1 MSLIIDG
8 NEYDG
13 IAVSL
18 SLDSEVQ
25 AHPVE
30 TGFDIA
36 DHVRHVAPQFSISLT
51 LGASDTSRD
60 TEYEQL
66 KELRDNSTL
75 FTFISDLG
83 AFSDMVI
90 SNLSPAIERSENT
103 YSCEV
108 AVTQI
113 RQAAL
118 ATATFDIVDKDGATL
133 YSPDSP
139 SGDPATQA
147 LQEKDI
153 DDEPEQGAGES
164 WLSSIVSW
172 IGGLF

>member
-1 MSLIIDG
+1 MSLNIDG

-30 TGFDIA
+30 TGFDVA
-36 DHVRHVAPQFSISLT
+36 DHVRHASPQFSISLT
-51 LGASDTSRD
+51 LGAGDTSRD
-60 TEYEQL
+60 TEYERL
-66 KELRDNSTL
+66 KLLRDRSTL

-83 AFSDMVI
+83 AFSDMII

-108 AVTQI
+108 AITQI
-113 RQAAL
+113 RQVAL
-118 ATATFDIVDKDGATL
+118 ATATFDVVDKDGATL

-139 SGDPATQA
+139 AGTPATQS
-147 LQEKDI
+147 LQEKDV
-153 DDEPEQGAGES
+153 DDEPEQVAGES

-172 IGGLF
+172 VGGLF

>member
-1 MSLIIDG
+1 MSLIMDG

-13 IAVSL
+13 VALSL
-18 SLDSEVQ
+18 TLDSEVQ

-30 TGFDIA
+30 SGFDIT
-36 DHVRHVAPQFSISLT
+36 DHVRHASPQFSISLT
-51 LGASDTSRD
+51 LGAGSTTRD
-60 TEYEQL
+60 TEYERL
-66 KELRDNSTL
+66 KLLRDNSTL
-75 FTFISDLG
+75 FTLISDLG

-103 YSCEV
+103 YVCDL

-118 ATATFDIVDKDGATL
+118 ATSSFDIVDKDGNTL

-147 LQEKDI
+147 LQEKDV
-153 DDEPEQGAGES
+153 DDEPEREAGES

>member
-1 MSLIIDG
+1 MSLNIDG

-18 SLDSEVQ
+18 TLDSEVQ

-30 TGFDIA
+30 TGFDVA
-36 DHVRHVAPQFSISLT
+36 DHVRHASPQFSISLA
-51 LGASDTSRD
+51 LGAGDTSRD
-60 TEYEQL
+60 TEYERL
-66 KELRDNSTL
+66 KLLRDRSTL

-103 YSCEV
+103 YTCEI
-108 AVTQI
+108 TIIQI

-118 ATATFDIVDKDGATL
+118 ATTTFDVVDKDGTTL

-139 SGDPATQA
+139 AGTPATQS
-147 LQEKDI
+147 LQEKDV
-153 DDEPEQGAGES
+153 DDEPEQAQGES

-172 IGGLF
+172 VGGLF